1 MKKIVI
7 LLIIMWPVTLIAKE
21 YWTSIEVTSGT
32 GVEKCQPLAKLPKK
46 FKEHTKFNG
55 YITTSVD

>member
-32 GVEKCQPLAKLPKK
+32 GVEKCQPLAKLPGK
-46 FKEHTKFNG
+46 F
-55 YITTSVD
+55 S